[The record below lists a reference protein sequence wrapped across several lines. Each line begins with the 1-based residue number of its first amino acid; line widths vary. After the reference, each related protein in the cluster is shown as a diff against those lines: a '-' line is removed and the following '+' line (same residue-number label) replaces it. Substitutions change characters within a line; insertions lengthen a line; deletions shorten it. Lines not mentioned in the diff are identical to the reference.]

1 MRRHSAGSIW
11 NAPPSSIRSTRG
23 VREALAIER
32 QRTSPDEL
40 LTLIY
45 RAHEG
50 YMLAEYQQD
59 HSKKPEKA
67 PERWERSKKA
77 AEDALT
83 LAAKSPDHPN
93 AGAAIYGANI
103 ALATHAL
110 RAGNRQEAVR
120 LMGEAAKAPASEGFA
135 TPIFHLE
142 LRLVNYLLKAGE
154 RESVAAFLERSAEL
168 RPLERDRLLKDAG
181 DIRAGVM
188 TSSYNAT
195 IARDR

>member
-1 MRRHSAGSIW
+1 MELGFDAKALGRQYLERA
-11 NAPPSSIRSTRG
+11 AQLDPQLRG
-23 VREALAIER
+23 VREALAVER

-59 HSKKPEKA
+59 HSKEPEKA

-77 AEDALT
+77 AEDTLT

-93 AGAAIYGANI
+93 AGAAIYGANV

-120 LMGEAAKAPASEGFA
+120 PDGRSRERLPPRRA
-135 TPIFHLE
+135 
-142 LRLVNYLLKAGE
+142 LR
-154 RESVAAFLERSAEL
+154 RRSS
-168 RPLERDRLLKDAG
+168 
-181 DIRAGVM
+181 
-188 TSSYNAT
+188 TSSCGW
-195 IARDR
+195 